1 MIEYYEI
8 SVPDHNDSE
17 MRVSLDGE
25 YYYFRTTWNERGGFW
40 LLSIYDA
47 NNNLIIGMAKL
58 VPGTIWNFFYQSSCG
73 PSGIIGVQS
82 GNESIGRNDFIN
94 GSAHLIYVPGGQSGL

>member
-8 SVPDHNDSE
+8 SVPDHNDST

-40 LLSIYDA
+40 LLSIYGA
-47 NNNLIIGMAKL
+47 ENQILVGMAKL
-58 VPGTIWNFFYQSSCG
+58 VPGAIWNFFYQSSVG
-73 PSGIIGVQS
+73 PPGIIGVQS
-82 GNESIGRNDFIN
+82 DNETIGRDDFTN
-94 GSAHLIYVPGGQSGL
+94 RTAHLIYVPKAQLNA